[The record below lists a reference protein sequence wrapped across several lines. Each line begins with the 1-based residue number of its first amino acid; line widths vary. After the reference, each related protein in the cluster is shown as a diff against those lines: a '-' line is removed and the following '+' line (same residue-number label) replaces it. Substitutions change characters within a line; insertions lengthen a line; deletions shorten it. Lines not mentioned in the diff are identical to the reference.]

1 MNLTV
6 LTPDKEIFQGPIS
19 SVKVPG
25 ISGGFEILKGHA
37 PIVSALGNGLVR
49 ILKDGGEKMTFSIEK
64 GFVEVLNNKI
74 SLLVQVIDDK
84 DTD

>member
-1 MNLTV
+1 MEITV
-6 LTPDKEIFQGPIS
+6 LTPDKEIFQGPITA
-19 SVKVPG
+19 VKVPG

-37 PIVSALGNGLVR
+37 PIVSALGTGQVR

-74 SLLVQVIDDK
+74 SLLVQVIEEND
-84 DTD
+84 